1 MFKSKQKGFTSF
13 ELIVFTLWVAAI
25 GGWIANIVK
34 FVGMIGDNEI
44 TTMFIARAVG
54 IPVGPLGVVLGY
66 F

>member
-34 FVGMIGDNEI
+34 FVGMIGGNEV
-44 TTMFIARAVG
+44 TTMFIGRAIG
-54 IPVGPLGVVLGY
+54 IPVGPLGAVLGY

>member
-13 ELIVFTLWVAAI
+13 ELIVFTLWVCVI

-34 FVGMIGDNEI
+34 FVGMIGDNEV
-44 TTMFIARAVG
+44 TTMFIARVVG
-54 IPVGPLGVVLGY
+54 IPVGPLGAVLGY

>member
-1 MFKSKQKGFTSF
+1 MFKSKQKGVTSF

-34 FVGMIGDNEI
+34 FVGMLGANEV
-44 TTMFIARAVG
+44 TTMFIGRAIG
-54 IPVGPLGVVLGY
+54 IPVGPLGAVLGY

>member
-34 FVGMIGDNEI
+34 FVGMIGDNEV
-44 TTMFIARAVG
+44 TTMFIARVIG
-54 IPVGPLGVVLGY
+54 IPVGLLGAVLGY